1 MDHQTGIYYGLEA
14 SNKTEIN
21 VTIINSAYGLKVTS
35 NDISKIIDSKTGT
48 LEDGTNSIVMQIGYE
63 SALENPNI
71 TISLYR
77 RKYDETFSLDYE
89 MVNLQDYITATLNP
103 ANIESEA
110 QDEINYE
117 YIFSNSPTGS
127 QNHYITFKTDLV
139 TGTYK
144 LVYKLYDG
152 QNYVGEAYEYII
164 IK

>member
-1 MDHQTGIYYGLEA
+1 M
-14 SNKTEIN
+14 
-21 VTIINSAYGLKVTS
+21 TS
-35 NDISKIIDSKTGT
+35 NDISKIIDAKTGT
-48 LEDGTNSIVMQIGYE
+48 LEDGTNRIVMQVGYE

-89 MVNLQDYITATLNP
+89 MVNLEDYITTTLNP
-103 ANIESEA
+103 ADTEN
-110 QDEINYE
+110 QYE
-117 YIFSNSPTGS
+117 YVFSNSPTGS
-127 QNHYITFKTDLV
+127 QNHYITFKSDLV

-152 QNYVGEAYEYII
+152 KNYVGEAYEYII